1 MGIRMKGFAINDL
14 VSVVLT
20 FVLIGI
26 IAAMGLYVNT
36 QVGTVAGFNMTS
48 SPSGNAISNATLG
61 ISVLMSWLPIIAIIV
76 AAGLIISLLVGA
88 FMMKQGGV

>member
-1 MGIRMKGFAINDL
+1 MKVRMKGYGLNDL
-14 VSVVLT
+14 VNIVLS

-26 IAAMGLYVNT
+26 IAAMGLYVNS
-36 QVGTVAGFNMTS
+36 QVNTTAGFAATS
-48 SPSGNAISNATLG
+48 ASALAIGNATLG